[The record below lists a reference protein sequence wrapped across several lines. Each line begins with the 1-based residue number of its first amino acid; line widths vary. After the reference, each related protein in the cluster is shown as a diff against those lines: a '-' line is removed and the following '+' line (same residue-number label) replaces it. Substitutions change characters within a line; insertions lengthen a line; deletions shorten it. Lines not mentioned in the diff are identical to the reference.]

1 MKVAVIGHS
10 GHLDKST
17 LNDLCEDIGY
27 EIAKHGHVIVNG
39 GTGGVMEAVS
49 RGAKKAGGIVVG
61 MLSGHEKGNDYLTIE
76 IEMGFDASIS
86 SVFMMYNADAVISIG
101 GRSGTALELFAAYL
115 KKIPIIL
122 MAGTGGWTDRMINDL
137 VDGKYFDENKIV
149 EVKIAQRA
157 EEVMEIVSDL
167 EKKIISQK

>member
-1 MKVAVIGHS
+1 MKIAVIGHS
-10 GHLDKST
+10 GHLEKSA
-17 LNDLCEDIGY
+17 LNDLCENIGY
-27 EIAKHGHVIVNG
+27 QIAKHGHVLVNG

-49 RGAKKAGGIVVG
+49 RGAKNAGGIVIG
-61 MLSGHEKGNDYLTIE
+61 MLSGHEKGNDYLTIG

-122 MAGTGGWTDRMINDL
+122 MDGTGGWTERMTKDL
-137 VDGKYFDENKIV
+137 VDGKYFDENRIV
-149 EVKIAQRA
+149 EVRIAKTA
-157 EEVMEIVSDL
+157 EEAMR
-167 EKKIISQK
+167 IIESIQVL

>member
-10 GHLDKST
+10 GHLDKSA
-17 LNDLCEDIGY
+17 LNDLCEDVGY
-27 EIAKHGHVIVNG
+27 QMAKHGYMLVNG

-49 RGAKKAGGIVVG
+49 RGAKNGGGVVIG
-61 MLSGHEKGNDYLTIE
+61 MLSGHEKGNDYLTIG

-86 SVFMMYNADAVISIG
+86 SVFMMYNADVVISIG

-122 MAGTGGWTDRMINDL
+122 MAGTGGWTDRMINNL
-137 VDGKYFDENKIV
+137 VDGKYFDENRIV
-149 EVKIAQRA
+149 EIKVAQSA
-157 EEVMEIVSDL
+157 KEAIDIIEKLMENNDD
-167 EKKIISQK
+167 K

>member
-1 MKVAVIGHS
+1 MKIAVIGHS
-10 GHLDKST
+10 GHLDKSV
-17 LNDLCEDIGY
+17 LNDLCEDVGY
-27 EIAKHGHVIVNG
+27 HIAKHGHVLING

-49 RGAKKAGGIVVG
+49 RGAKNGGGIVIG
-61 MLSGHEKGNDYLTIE
+61 MLSGHEKGNDYLTIG

-122 MAGTGGWTDRMINDL
+122 MAGTGGWTERMTKDL
-137 VDGKYFDENKIV
+137 VDGKYFDENRIV
-149 EVKIAQRA
+149 EVQIAQTA
-157 EEVMEIVSDL
+157 EEAIR
-167 EKKIISQK
+167 IIESIQVL

>member
-49 RGAKKAGGIVVG
+49 RGAKKAGGIVV
-61 MLSGHEKGNDYLTIE
+61 D
-76 IEMGFDASIS
+76 
-86 SVFMMYNADAVISIG
+86 
-101 GRSGTALELFAAYL
+101 
-115 KKIPIIL
+115 
-122 MAGTGGWTDRMINDL
+122 
-137 VDGKYFDENKIV
+137 
-149 EVKIAQRA
+149 
-157 EEVMEIVSDL
+157 
-167 EKKIISQK
+167 